1 MFLGISHFKQ
11 TVRSL
16 SGEKFNV
23 CSPFATSQE
32 EAEHHVLSWLDWVDP
47 FPSFNYDP
55 PFESWEPKDEPTYI
69 PDTQRGKEAISSSIY
84 ADLLIDHLE
93 KSKSI

>member
-1 MFLGISHFKQ
+1 VFLGISHFKQ

-16 SGEKFNV
+16 SGE
-23 CSPFATSQE
+23 
-32 EAEHHVLSWLDWVDP
+32 VDP

-55 PFESWEPKDEPTYI
+55 PFESWEPEDEPTYI

-84 ADLLIDHLE
+84 EDLLIDHLE